1 MGGTMRCSRSGGRAV
16 PGAHPASA
24 TAVAARHSRPPLR
37 ALACGEKAADSRQG
51 RRHRSSTASAGPTTA
66 LRPACVPRNHSARPP
81 ACLRGRRVACEG
93 ADHLINA
100 FGPACPSQ
108 LLHHLFH
115 LQSCKLALFIQLQ
128 GQGAAAEAAWRN
140 CLGLAALALKTVFII
155 GCRNPS
161 DQATGLC
168 SSVEQQPS
176 KQKPRLGA
184 SADPKSAPGQLYA
197 SPHTAAKLAGCSF
210 CLPLSLRSGSA
221 ARSAV
226 QNNCPADLCNKTA
239 RHSCSFGIL
248 DVPYGA
254 PCAVLQCW
262 RVPRPLLP
270 RFAGHTIRAA
280 VTSIQESSC
289 HIG

>member
-66 LRPACVPRNHSARPP
+66 LQPACVPRNHSARPP

-108 LLHHLFH
+108 LLHYLFH

-128 GQGAAAEAAWRN
+128 GQGAAAEAAWRQ
-140 CLGLAALALKTVFII
+140 CLGLAALALKTVLINR
-155 GCRNPS
+155 CRNPS

-168 SSVEQQPS
+168 SSVQQPS
-176 KQKPRLGA
+176 KARTA
-184 SADPKSAPGQLYA
+184 SWCQCGPKERTRSAICFTTYCGKTGWLLILP
-197 SPHTAAKLAGCSF
+197 AAKPSLGQCRALSGAKQ
-210 CLPLSLRSGSA
+210 LPS
-221 ARSAV
+221 
-226 QNNCPADLCNKTA
+226 
-239 RHSCSFGIL
+239 
-248 DVPYGA
+248 
-254 PCAVLQCW
+254 
-262 RVPRPLLP
+262 
-270 RFAGHTIRAA
+270 
-280 VTSIQESSC
+280 
-289 HIG
+289 